1 MLIIPAIDLKDG
13 MAVRLYKGE
22 MDSAKIYGEPFKFA
36 KEFESYGAKWLHIV
50 DLNGAFAGTPKN
62 IQQIKKI
69 RESCN
74 LKIQL
79 GGGIRDEYTIKQYLS
94 IGIDRIILGSI
105 ALTNTSFAKEMATKY
120 PIAIGID
127 AKNGNVSTNG
137 WANTGN
143 KSAIDLAG
151 EFKNSKIEAIIC
163 TDINKDGTGKGI
175 NLDFTAQIAESSQ
188 IPTIASGGF
197 SSDQELEMMIKSGCI
212 SGVIVG
218 KAFYEGWVNLKDIF
232 VKYPT

>member
-1 MLIIPAIDLKDG
+1 MLIIPAIDLKNG
-13 MAVRLYKGE
+13 KAVRLYQGE
-22 MDSAKIYGEPFKFA
+22 MNSAKIYGEPFEFA
-36 KEFESYGAKWLHIV
+36 KEFESYGAKWLHVV
-50 DLNGAFAGTPKN
+50 DLDGAFDGVPKN

-79 GGGIRDEYTIKQYLS
+79 GGGIRDEKTIKQYIS

-105 ALTNTSFAKEMATKY
+105 ASKDPSFAKEMADKY

-127 AKNGNVSTNG
+127 AKNGNVSIDG
-137 WANTGN
+137 WANTNN
-143 KSAIDLAG
+143 KSAIDLAS
-151 EFKNSKIEAIIC
+151 EFKNSNIKAIIC

-175 NLDFTAQIAESSQ
+175 NLDFTKKIAEASQ

-197 SSDQELEMMIKSGCI
+197 SSEYELEMILQSNCI
-212 SGVIVG
+212 NGVIVG
-218 KAFYEGWVNLKDIF
+218 KAFYEGWINLKDIF